1 MGKNGCSDVAQQ
13 IGVTRYE
20 MTPIIGQIEA
30 RGKTE
35 TGAIATI
42 RHWAGKV
49 TVRPTPPS
57 M

>member
-30 RGKTE
+30 RGK
-35 TGAIATI
+35 GGLAILN
-42 RHWAGKV
+42 RY
-49 TVRPTPPS
+49 
-57 M
+57 